1 MNAHDTIPAAAAA
14 AEDDLHRPVVYEQA
28 KSALSESSAEQNT
41 KLVETL
47 ISLIFTLQSGQLEFY
62 RVTQVCIL
70 IGVLKRDVS

>member
-1 MNAHDTIPAAAAA
+1 MNAHDTIPV
-14 AEDDLHRPVVYEQA
+14 AEDDLLHKPVVHEQA